1 MHLQSLHLTNFKN
14 YGECDL
20 DFSPGINCFVGN
32 NGVGKTNVLDAIH
45 YLSLTK
51 SFFNQ
56 TEGLS
61 IQHDKDFFIING
73 VFSDD
78 YGEDS
83 IVCSF
88 IRQKQKTVKRNGKEY
103 ERLSDHIGRYPAV
116 MVSPADSS
124 LVTGGSEERR
134 KFLNKIISQYSSEYL
149 DALLNYNR
157 ALQARNKLLKTYS
170 SMPRYDEEMLSSY
183 DLQLHRYADIIHR
196 ERRLLVDRLIPVFQD
211 YYDTISM
218 KRERVELVYQSQ
230 LSGSSLG
237 DLLSESRE
245 RDRYLQFTTV
255 GIHRDDLIFKMG
267 GYPVRQLGS
276 QGQQKSYLLALKL
289 AKFGFISEMT
299 GLTPMLL
306 LDDLFD
312 KFDADRVEQLIRL
325 VGNSRFGQIFITDTH
340 QSRLQ
345 MILEGS
351 TTDFKLFRIGQDGVE
366 EIIRNGS
373 NEKK

>member
-1 MHLQSLHLTNFKN
+1 MHLQRLHLTNFKN
-14 YGECDL
+14 YGECEL
-20 DFSPGINCFVGN
+20 EFSPGINCFVGN

-56 TEGLS
+56 TESLS
-61 IQHDKDFFIING
+61 IHHDQDFFIING
-73 VFSDD
+73 VFSDKS
-78 YGEDS
+78 GEDN
-83 IVCSF
+83 IICSY

-103 ERLSDHIGRYPAV
+103 DRLSEHIGRYPAV
-116 MVSPADSS
+116 MISPADSS
-124 LVTGGSEERR
+124 LITGGSEERR
-134 KFLNKIISQYSSEYL
+134 KFLNKIISQYSAEYL
-149 DALLNYNR
+149 DALLSYNR
-157 ALQARNKLLKTYS
+157 ALQARNMLLKKYS
-170 SMPRYDEEMLSSY
+170 SAQRYDEEMISSY
-183 DLQLHRYADIIHR
+183 DHQLHRHAVIIHR
-196 ERRLLVDRLIPVFQD
+196 ERKLLVEKLIPLFQD

-230 LSGSSLG
+230 LNGSPLE
-237 DLLSESRE
+237 DLLSDSRE
-245 RDRYLQFTTV
+245 RDRHLQFTTV

-289 AKFGFISEMT
+289 AKFGYICEMT

-325 VGNSRFGQIFITDTH
+325 VGNHRFGQIFITDTH

-345 MILEGS
+345 LILEGS
-351 TTDFKLFRIGQDGVE
+351 TTDFKLFRIGKDGVE
-366 EIIRNGS
+366 EIIQNGI
-373 NEKK
+373 NEEK

>member
-1 MHLQSLHLTNFKN
+1 M
-14 YGECDL
+14 
-20 DFSPGINCFVGN
+20 
-32 NGVGKTNVLDAIH
+32 
-45 YLSLTK
+45 
-51 SFFNQ
+51 
-56 TEGLS
+56 
-61 IQHDKDFFIING
+61 
-73 VFSDD
+73 
-78 YGEDS
+78 
-83 IVCSF
+83 
-88 IRQKQKTVKRNGKEY
+88 VKRNGKEY

-170 SMPRYDEEMLSSY
+170 STPRYDEEMLSSY
-183 DLQLHRYADIIHR
+183 DIQLQRYADIIHK

-218 KRERVELVYQSQ
+218 KREQVELIYQSQ
-230 LSGSSLG
+230 LNDSSLA
-237 DLLSESRE
+237 DLLSGSRE

-289 AKFGFISEMT
+289 AKFGFISEMA
-299 GLTPMLL
+299 GITPMLL

-325 VGNSRFGQIFITDTH
+325 VGNNRFGQIFITDTH

-351 TTDFKLFRIGQDGVE
+351 TTDFKLFRIGHDGVE
-366 EIIRNGS
+366 EIISNGS
-373 NEKK
+373 ISDEEK